1 MLSTRMECSA
11 NQCFY
16 LSGAKLTLL
25 VGCKLTPACGASVTA
40 LGDVML
46 AIHANADVTN
56 DAL

>member
-1 MLSTRMECSA
+1 MECSA